1 VTPAPRVLYL
11 VICGT
16 PAASGAHDF
25 IRELQT
31 DGWDVCAVT
40 TPMGSRFIDA
50 DQLATLTGHP
60 VRSTYKNP
68 DDPDVLPPGD
78 VFVVAP
84 ASFNTVNTLAKGI
97 SDTLGVGLVC
107 EGMGA
112 GRPVVVAPWSN
123 PALANHSAYARSIQQ
138 LRNDGVHLILT
149 PRTEPGAPLIDPG
162 GPFPWDDVL
171 TEVRKLPDATA

>member
-1 VTPAPRVLYL
+1 MTSAPRVLYL

-31 DGWDVCAVT
+31 DGWEVCAVT
-40 TPMGSRFIDA
+40 TPMGSRFVNA
-50 DQLATLTGHP
+50 TQLAELTGHP

-84 ASFNTVNTLAKGI
+84 ASFNTVNKLANGI

-112 GRPVVVAPWSN
+112 GRPVIVAPWTN
-123 PALANHSAYARSIQQ
+123 PALANHSAYGRSIQQ
-138 LRNDGVHLILT
+138 LHGDGVHLVLV
-149 PRTEPGAPLIDPG
+149 PRTEPGASLVDAG
-162 GPFPWDDVL
+162 GAFAWDNVL
-171 TEVRKLPDATA
+171 REVRKLSDAAD